1 MSSPEQALGRE
12 PEPEDALVR
21 RAELIISGVLRA
33 GVLTSLLLI
42 LVGTLVTFL
51 HHPEYA
57 SSPAE
62 WVRLTRPGAA
72 GPRSLR
78 EVATGILAFRG
89 QAIVAAGLLVLI
101 LTPVLRVAVSI
112 LAFVLQR
119 DRTYVVITSVVLL
132 LLLLSFVLGRPSA

>member
-1 MSSPEQALGRE
+1 MNSLDQALARE
-12 PEPEDALVR
+12 PEPQDARVR

-42 LVGTLVTFL
+42 LTGTLVTFL

-72 GPRSLR
+72 TAHTLR

-112 LAFVLQR
+112 LAFVAQR

-132 LLLLSFVLGRPSA
+132 LLLLSFVLGRPSG